1 MDDMQREALR
11 RAEKMRSAFYSNSN
25 VHTADTENNSEE
37 VATSFNEEKEPE
49 KRNVTSYQKENEHKR
64 EEPFK
69 EHQSKKEKFNP
80 QNSHKKER
88 ENNNDKSSKE
98 GEGKIFDF
106 LLKDKEATLI
116 LLMIFFLYDDNT
128 DPMLLMAL
136 VYLLI

>member
-11 RAEKMRSAFYSNSN
+11 RAEKMRSAFYSKSN
-25 VHTADTENNSEE
+25 VHTADTVNNREE
-37 VATSFNEEKEPE
+37 VA
-49 KRNVTSYQKENEHKR
+49 
-64 EEPFK
+64 PFK
-69 EHQSKKEKFNP
+69 EEKKPNRETPFEEHKSKKEKFNP

-88 ENNNDKSSKE
+88 ENNDNKSPKE

>member
-1 MDDMQREALR
+1 MQREALR

-37 VATSFNEEKEPE
+37 VATFKEEKKPNREP
-49 KRNVTSYQKENEHKR
+49 
-64 EEPFK
+64 PFK